1 MSLSV
6 IEFLKHIL
14 KEVEY
19 LQNKSKNLTFEEFV
33 DDSTLIRA
41 FTRSIEIIGE
51 AAKKIPNELKQKYP
65 EVEWKDITGMRDK
78 LVHEYFGI
86 DYELVWDVIQ
96 NELSPLR
103 TQIEKI
109 IKQEEV

>member
-19 LQNKSKNLTFEEFV
+19 LQDKSENITFTYFIN
-33 DDSTLIRA
+33 DSTLTRA

-51 AAKKIPNELKQKYP
+51 AAKKIPDELKQKYP
-65 EVEWKDITGMRDK
+65 EVEWKDIAGMRDK

-86 DYELVWDVIQ
+86 DYELVWDVIK
-96 NELSPLR
+96 NEVSNVFFKSFYC
-103 TQIEKI
+103 T
-109 IKQEEV
+109 